1 MKLTISDGRSR
12 FYQWDTGQILLLE
25 GGENCDQV
33 HFAQA
38 DAQRAIACPIQ
49 RESDRAWVQV
59 PDYLLQTAQPFTAY
73 LYEADAARAGTF
85 RAQAFPVQARPRPE
99 NYVYEEPD
107 TLTWESLDE
116 RIRELELTGG
126 NGTVKSVNSIQPD
139 AAGNVELELPAYRE
153 KTERFLAENVTVNK
167 TEMGLTT
174 VSWINYR
181 KIMDYSNV
189 TVVFDGVTYHCPVT
203 VVESI
208 TQYGDESYYYIGN
221 YRDNAPEYPFA
232 LWGYISHYFSVVIAE
247 TGTHQIS
254 LSVPEQIIHKLDP
267 QYLPEEL
274 SGLYDAQ
281 SQLELLAG
289 TDLLPAVQNGTG
301 ELLTDENANVILR
314 Y

>member
-38 DAQRAIACPIQ
+38 DAERAIACPIQ

-73 LYEADAARAGTF
+73 LYEADAAHAGTF

-116 RIRELELTGG
+116 RIRELELTGD

-153 KTERFLAENVTVNK
+153 MAERFLAEDVTVYK
-167 TEMGLTT
+167 QATGLCF
-174 VSWINYR
+174 VKWITYL
-181 KIMDYSNV
+181 KIKDYSQV
-189 TVVFDGVTYHCPVT
+189 IVVFDGVTYHCPVT
-203 VVESI
+203 VVVDF
-208 TQYGDESYYYIGN
+208 TTYGDESYYYIGN
-221 YRDNAPEYPFA
+221 FRDNAPEYPFA
-232 LWGYISHYFSVVIAE
+232 FFGYIGNEFSYLTAE
-247 TGTHQIS
+247 TGSHRIS
-254 LSVPEQIIHKLDP
+254 LSVQEPIVHKLDV

-274 SGLYDAQ
+274 SVVYDDRT
-281 SQLELLAG
+281 QLELLVQ
-289 TDLLPAVQNGTG
+289 TDLLPAVQDGTG
-301 ELLTDENANVILR
+301 KILADENANVILQ